1 MAAAPRLGGTPPPSE
16 ARALDSQKIR
26 PALPQTSD
34 LEQSATLTLYSHVR
48 APHTRTPG
56 QGSWRK
62 NRLVRLAT
70 APLRTTARGI
80 MFPAKVAAE
89 RAAREAAA
97 REAARRAGRSFVV
110 RFAERAV
117 KSPYRV
123 LTGEVGLVPESV
135 SSLYRRGVSMVF
147 GVPVSV

>member
-1 MAAAPRLGGTPPPSE
+1 M
-16 ARALDSQKIR
+16 
-26 PALPQTSD
+26 
-34 LEQSATLTLYSHVR
+34 H
-48 APHTRTPG
+48 APHAHTPG

-70 APLRTTARGI
+70 APLRTTVRGI

-97 REAARRAGRSFVV
+97 RETARRAARPFVV
-110 RFAERAV
+110 RWAERTV

-135 SSLYRRGVSMVF
+135 TWLYRRGVSKLF

>member
-1 MAAAPRLGGTPPPSE
+1 M
-16 ARALDSQKIR
+16 
-26 PALPQTSD
+26 PQTSD
-34 LEQSATLTLYSHVR
+34 PKQSATLTLYSHVR

-97 REAARRAGRSFVV
+97 REAARRAGRSFAV